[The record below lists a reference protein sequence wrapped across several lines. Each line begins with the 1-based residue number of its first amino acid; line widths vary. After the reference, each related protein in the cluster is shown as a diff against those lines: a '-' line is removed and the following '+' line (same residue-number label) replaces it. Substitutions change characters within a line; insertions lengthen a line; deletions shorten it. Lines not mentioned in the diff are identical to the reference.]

1 VIQIS
6 TTLPNEQAAR
16 DLGRQ
21 LVEQRLAACAQVL
34 GPIHSTYWWQGAVT
48 TDQEWLLVL
57 KTAQTF
63 EAVAAAIRAQ
73 HPYALP
79 EILATPVTATRE
91 YAEWV
96 ARCSNPS

>member
-16 DLGRQ
+16 DLGRH

-34 GPIHSTYWWQGAVT
+34 GPIHSTYWWHGAVT
-48 TDQEWLLVL
+48 ADQEWLLVL
-57 KTAQTF
+57 KTGRAF
-63 EAVAAAIRAQ
+63 EAVAAAICAQ
-73 HPYALP
+73 HPYAVP
-79 EILATPVTATRE
+79 EILATPVTASRE

-96 ARCSNPS
+96 ETCSSPS